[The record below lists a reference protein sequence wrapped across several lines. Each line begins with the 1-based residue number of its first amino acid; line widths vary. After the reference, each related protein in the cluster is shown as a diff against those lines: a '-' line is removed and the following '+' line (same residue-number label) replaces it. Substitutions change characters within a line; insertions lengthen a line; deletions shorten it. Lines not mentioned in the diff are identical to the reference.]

1 MTRLYHGWR
10 ITWAL
15 AITQTVGYGVLFYAF
30 SVFIEPMEAELG
42 WTRGQT
48 SGAFSL
54 ALLVSGLVAMPAG
67 RWVDKRGARGLMT
80 LGSTLGVLLMIA
92 WSFANSLSFFYLI
105 QGAIG
110 LVMAATFYEIAFTV
124 AAVWFRRKRT
134 QAMLIITM
142 VAGLAST
149 IFIPLTTFLVET
161 MYWRDALRVLA
172 LILALGT
179 IPLHAFVLRRR
190 PQDLGLEPDGLETGS
205 KNAPPPE
212 RSVAPLE
219 ALRVP
224 TFWWIGAAF
233 ALDRITVMAIAAHSV
248 PLLLERGYS
257 PALVAA
263 AAGSIG
269 LMQLAGRMFFLPF
282 ADRFR
287 LSTLTAFIFSLHSA
301 ALLSL
306 LFVPGGLSV
315 WLFAA
320 FFGMSNGA
328 GTLAKA
334 ALVADTYGSAHYGS
348 INGSLT
354 TIVAIIQIAGP
365 LGAGALHDNFGS
377 YIPVL
382 WVLAVSSGLAALTVL
397 QTQPRQEPTYAD

>member
-1 MTRLYHGWR
+1 MKLYHGWR

-15 AITQTVGYGVLFYAF
+15 AVTQTVGYGVLFYAF
-30 SVFIEPMEAELG
+30 SVFIEPMETELG

-54 ALLVSGLVAMPAG
+54 SLLVSGLVAIPAG
-67 RWVDKRGARGLMT
+67 RWVDRHGARGLMT
-80 LGSTLGVLLMIA
+80 LGSALGVLLMLA
-92 WSFANSLSFFYLI
+92 WSFAKSLAVFYLI

-134 QAMLIITM
+134 RAMLIITM

-149 IFIPLTTFLVET
+149 IFIPLATFLVET
-161 MYWRDALRVLA
+161 MHWRDALRVLA
-172 LILALGT
+172 LILAFGT
-179 IPLHAFVLRRR
+179 VPLHAFVLRRR
-190 PQDLGLEPDGLETGS
+190 PQDLGLEADGLEANS
-205 KNAPPPE
+205 PNVPPPE

-219 ALRVP
+219 ALKVP

-233 ALDRITVMAIAAHSV
+233 ALDRVTVMAIAAHSV

-282 ADRFR
+282 ADKFR
-287 LSTLTAFIFSLHSA
+287 LSTLTAFIFTLHSA

-306 LFVPGGLSV
+306 LLVCQ
-315 WLFAA
+315 
-320 FFGMSNGA
+320 GA
-328 GTLAKA
+328 
-334 ALVADTYGSAHYGS
+334 
-348 INGSLT
+348 
-354 TIVAIIQIAGP
+354 
-365 LGAGALHDNFGS
+365 
-377 YIPVL
+377 
-382 WVLAVSSGLAALTVL
+382 
-397 QTQPRQEPTYAD
+397 